1 MSPEYV
7 EFYLR
12 RSKTLAFL
20 DQLQETANDG
30 AVSVYLPPGLSAPEI
45 GVLISRA
52 GAQSAGDEIVRLA
65 VASANGA
72 VLFWGGERRCLVLPP
87 FPLREKG
94 LFPGYAAEPL
104 RQLIGNDFT
113 VGLVLVHLGSYAV
126 GVCRG
131 EALITSKVG
140 TGLVHGRHK
149 KGGSSQGRFQRR
161 RQNQA
166 SEFLDRVCIH
176 AVEKLEPHIKNL
188 DYIAYG
194 GPHHTVLQL
203 QKRCPF
209 LAALADRV
217 LPLMEV
223 PALRQRVLETAVG
236 RLWSSVVIE
245 WGEE

>member
-1 MSPEYV
+1 MALVSRR
-7 EFYLR
+7 FYLR
-12 RSKTLAFL
+12 RSKMLAFL
-20 DQLQETANDG
+20 DELQEAASDG
-30 AVSVYLPPGLSAPEI
+30 AVSVYLPPGLPASEMEA
-45 GVLISRA
+45 LISQA
-52 GAQSAGDEIVRLA
+52 GAQSTVDEIGHLA
-65 VASANGA
+65 TASASGA
-72 VLFWGGERRCLVLPP
+72 VLFWGGVRRCLVLPP
-87 FPLREKG
+87 FPLSEKG
-94 LFPGYAAEPL
+94 LSPGYAAEPL
-104 RQLIGNDFT
+104 RQLISSDFA

-149 KGGSSQGRFQRR
+149 KGGSSQGRFQRH

-166 SEFLDRVCIH
+166 NEFLDRVCIH
-176 AVEKLEPHIKNL
+176 AVEKLEPHVKNL

-209 LAALADRV
+209 LAALSDRV
-217 LPLMEV
+217 LPFMEV